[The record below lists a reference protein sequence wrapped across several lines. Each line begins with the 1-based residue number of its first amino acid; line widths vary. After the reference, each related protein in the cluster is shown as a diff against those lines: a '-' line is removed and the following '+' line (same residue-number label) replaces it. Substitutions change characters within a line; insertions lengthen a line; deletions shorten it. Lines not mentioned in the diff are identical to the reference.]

1 MDSQEIQTRKYSM
14 FTLGT
19 ISFFIINTVV
29 VVSLVLAIMKN
40 S

>member
-1 MDSQEIQTRKYSM
+1 MDSQEIQTKKYAM

-19 ISFFIINTVV
+19 ISFFIFNTVV
-29 VVSLVLAIMKN
+29 VISLALAIMKN